1 MGLSSRFP
9 GQKIPMVTESIVSD
23 GMVVIVGAAD
33 NACALPGGASPTV
46 SLLGVIYRPD
56 GSSAA
61 VGDTVDVI
69 ISGVYPVIA
78 AGSITANNLITS
90 GGSIIK
96 SAERLRELGMVVE
109 DVVVL
114 IDREQG
120 GVGNLADA
128 GIRAHAVFTLS
139 AMLDYLV
146 GSGRLDAAKASE
158 IRTFLSGT

>member
-9 GQKIPMVTESIVSD
+9 GQMIPMVTESIVSD

-90 GGSIIK
+90 GGTDGIAIAE
-96 SAERLRELGMVVE
+96 SAGS
-109 DVVVL
+109 
-114 IDREQG
+114 
-120 GVGNLADA
+120 GV
-128 GIRAHAVFTLS
+128 
-139 AMLDYLV
+139 LV
-146 GSGRLDAAKASE
+146 GVLGPALEDGVSGDRVATVINPFIKQGA
-158 IRTFLSGT
+158 

>member
-9 GQKIPMVTESIVSD
+9 GQMIPMVTESIVSD

-61 VGDTVDVI
+61 AGDTVDVI

-90 GGSIIK
+90 GGTDGTAIAE
-96 SAERLRELGMVVE
+96 SAGS
-109 DVVVL
+109 
-114 IDREQG
+114 
-120 GVGNLADA
+120 GV
-128 GIRAHAVFTLS
+128 
-139 AMLDYLV
+139 LV
-146 GSGRLDAAKASE
+146 GVLGPALEDGASGDRVATVINPFIKQGA
-158 IRTFLSGT
+158 

>member
-9 GQKIPMVTESIVSD
+9 GQMIPMVTESIVSD

-61 VGDTVDVI
+61 VGDTVDVV

-90 GGSIIK
+90 GGTDGTAIAE
-96 SAERLRELGMVVE
+96 SAGS
-109 DVVVL
+109 
-114 IDREQG
+114 
-120 GVGNLADA
+120 GV
-128 GIRAHAVFTLS
+128 
-139 AMLDYLV
+139 LV
-146 GSGRLDAAKASE
+146 GVLGPALEDGVSGDRVATVINPFIKQGA
-158 IRTFLSGT
+158 

>member
-9 GQKIPMVTESIVSD
+9 GQMIPMVTESIVSD

-90 GGSIIK
+90 GGTDGTAIAESAGSGVLVGVLGPALEDGVSGDRVATVINPFIK
-96 SAERLRELGMVVE
+96 
-109 DVVVL
+109 
-114 IDREQG
+114 QG
-120 GVGNLADA
+120 G
-128 GIRAHAVFTLS
+128 
-139 AMLDYLV
+139 
-146 GSGRLDAAKASE
+146 
-158 IRTFLSGT
+158 

>member
-9 GQKIPMVTESIVSD
+9 GQMIPMVTESIVSD

-90 GGSIIK
+90 GGTDGTAIAESAGSGVLVGVLGPALEDGASGDRVATIINPFIK
-96 SAERLRELGMVVE
+96 
-109 DVVVL
+109 
-114 IDREQG
+114 QG
-120 GVGNLADA
+120 G
-128 GIRAHAVFTLS
+128 
-139 AMLDYLV
+139 
-146 GSGRLDAAKASE
+146 
-158 IRTFLSGT
+158 

>member
-9 GQKIPMVTESIVSD
+9 GQMIPMVTESIVSD
-23 GMVVIVGAAD
+23 GMVVIVGSAD

-90 GGSIIK
+90 GGTDGTAIAE
-96 SAERLRELGMVVE
+96 SA
-109 DVVVL
+109 
-114 IDREQG
+114 
-120 GVGNLADA
+120 
-128 GIRAHAVFTLS
+128 
-139 AMLDYLV
+139 
-146 GSGRLDAAKASE
+146 GSGVLVAVLGPALEDGASGDRVATV
-158 IRTFLSGT
+158 INPFIKQGA

>member
-9 GQKIPMVTESIVSD
+9 GQMIPMVTESIVSD

-90 GGSIIK
+90 GGTDGTAIAE
-96 SAERLRELGMVVE
+96 SAGS
-109 DVVVL
+109 
-114 IDREQG
+114 
-120 GVGNLADA
+120 GV
-128 GIRAHAVFTLS
+128 
-139 AMLDYLV
+139 LV
-146 GSGRLDAAKASE
+146 GVLGPALEDGASGDRVAPVINPFIKQGA
-158 IRTFLSGT
+158 

>member
-9 GQKIPMVTESIVSD
+9 GQMIPMVTESIVSD

-61 VGDTVDVI
+61 VGDTVDVV

-90 GGSIIK
+90 GGTDGGAIAESASAGVNVAVLGPALEDGVSGDRVATIINPFIK
-96 SAERLRELGMVVE
+96 
-109 DVVVL
+109 
-114 IDREQG
+114 QG
-120 GVGNLADA
+120 G
-128 GIRAHAVFTLS
+128 
-139 AMLDYLV
+139 
-146 GSGRLDAAKASE
+146 
-158 IRTFLSGT
+158 

>member
-9 GQKIPMVTESIVSD
+9 GQMIPMVTESIVSD

-90 GGSIIK
+90 GGTDSTAIAE
-96 SAERLRELGMVVE
+96 SAGS
-109 DVVVL
+109 
-114 IDREQG
+114 
-120 GVGNLADA
+120 GV
-128 GIRAHAVFTLS
+128 
-139 AMLDYLV
+139 LV
-146 GSGRLDAAKASE
+146 GVLGPALEDGVSGDRVATLINPFIKQGA
-158 IRTFLSGT
+158 

>member
-9 GQKIPMVTESIVSD
+9 GQMIPMVTESIVSD

-90 GGSIIK
+90 GGTDGTAIAE
-96 SAERLRELGMVVE
+96 SAGS
-109 DVVVL
+109 
-114 IDREQG
+114 
-120 GVGNLADA
+120 GV
-128 GIRAHAVFTLS
+128 
-139 AMLDYLV
+139 LV
-146 GSGRLDAAKASE
+146 GVLGPALEDGASGDRVATVINPFIKQGA
-158 IRTFLSGT
+158 

>member
-9 GQKIPMVTESIVSD
+9 GQMIPMVTESIVSD

-90 GGSIIK
+90 GGTNGTAIAE
-96 SAERLRELGMVVE
+96 SAGS
-109 DVVVL
+109 
-114 IDREQG
+114 
-120 GVGNLADA
+120 GV
-128 GIRAHAVFTLS
+128 
-139 AMLDYLV
+139 LV
-146 GSGRLDAAKASE
+146 GVLGPALEDGVSGDRVATVINPFIKQGA
-158 IRTFLSGT
+158 

>member
-9 GQKIPMVTESIVSD
+9 GQMIPMVTESIVSD

-61 VGDTVDVI
+61 AGDTVDVI

-90 GGSIIK
+90 GGTDGTAIAE
-96 SAERLRELGMVVE
+96 SAGS
-109 DVVVL
+109 
-114 IDREQG
+114 
-120 GVGNLADA
+120 GV
-128 GIRAHAVFTLS
+128 
-139 AMLDYLV
+139 LV
-146 GSGRLDAAKASE
+146 GVLGPALEDGVSGDRVATVINPFIKQGA
-158 IRTFLSGT
+158 

>member
-9 GQKIPMVTESIVSD
+9 GQMIPMVTESIVSD

-69 ISGVYPVIA
+69 LSGVYPVIA

-90 GGSIIK
+90 GGTDGTAIAE
-96 SAERLRELGMVVE
+96 SAGS
-109 DVVVL
+109 
-114 IDREQG
+114 
-120 GVGNLADA
+120 GV
-128 GIRAHAVFTLS
+128 
-139 AMLDYLV
+139 LV
-146 GSGRLDAAKASE
+146 GVLGPALEDGVSGDRVATVINPFIKQGA
-158 IRTFLSGT
+158 

>member
-9 GQKIPMVTESIVSD
+9 GQMIPMVTESIVSD

-78 AGSITANNLITS
+78 AGSITANNLVTS
-90 GGSIIK
+90 GGTDGTAIAE
-96 SAERLRELGMVVE
+96 SAGS
-109 DVVVL
+109 
-114 IDREQG
+114 
-120 GVGNLADA
+120 GV
-128 GIRAHAVFTLS
+128 
-139 AMLDYLV
+139 LV
-146 GSGRLDAAKASE
+146 GVLGPALEDGVSGDRVATVINPFIKQGA
-158 IRTFLSGT
+158 

>member
-9 GQKIPMVTESIVSD
+9 GQMIPMVTESIVSD

-90 GGSIIK
+90 GGTDGTAIAE
-96 SAERLRELGMVVE
+96 SAGSGVLVGVLGPALE
-109 DVVVL
+109 DGVSG
-114 IDREQG
+114 DRVATVINPFIEQG
-120 GVGNLADA
+120 A
-128 GIRAHAVFTLS
+128 
-139 AMLDYLV
+139 
-146 GSGRLDAAKASE
+146 
-158 IRTFLSGT
+158 